1 MTVYLVGAGPG
12 DPELMTIKAARLLRD
27 CDVVVH
33 DRLGSEVMELCPPHV
48 RRIDVGK
55 AHGQSHTQV
64 QINALLV
71 ELGAAGLDVVRLKGG
86 DPYLFGRGGEEA
98 QALSDAG
105 IAWEVVPGVTSALSL
120 PALAGVPVT
129 HRSLSDSVTVL
140 TGHRIEGWDT
150 NVEALA
156 AAGGTLVIVMGVAN
170 RGRIA
175 ERLMTA
181 GMNALTPVC
190 VIERGSTVH
199 EHVIRTSL
207 SELGTIEVESPAVIV
222 VGAVAGLDLTQR
234 FVLSEAPAATA
245 TDVTDLLAAV
255 EAR

>member
-12 DPELMTIKAARLLRD
+12 DPELLTLKAARLLRD

-33 DRLGSEVMELCPPHV
+33 DRLGSEVLELCPPHV
-48 RRIDVGK
+48 QRIDVGK

-64 QINALLV
+64 QINSLLV
-71 ELGAAGLDVVRLKGG
+71 ELGAAGLNVVRLKGG

-98 QALSDAG
+98 QALSDADVP
-105 IAWEVVPGVTSALSL
+105 WEVVPGVTSALSL

-175 ERLMTA
+175 TRLMTA

-190 VIERGSTVH
+190 VIERGSTPH
-199 EHVIRTSL
+199 ERVIRVSL
-207 SELGTIEVESPAVIV
+207 SELGTINVESPAVIV
-222 VGAVAGLDLTQR
+222 VGAVAGLDLHQSLLLHS
-234 FVLSEAPAATA
+234 VDTA
-245 TDVTDLLAAV
+245 VTSIGNTRQPQA
-255 EAR
+255 